1 MPVAAPTAPIAPPRA
16 ESLTGRR
23 LPSER
28 VAEMQRAKILAA
40 TLSALDEGGF
50 GAATVSRIVTRARV
64 SRTAFYSL
72 FSDRD
77 ECLTAIL
84 DRAMRSVENEF
95 KAAQIGELPWAQR
108 VRSGLR
114 VILEMLDRE
123 PALARAYVVEAAQG
137 GELVLAH
144 RAAVLRRLA
153 LELDAGRTEHDPG
166 RHCTEVLAEGLV
178 GGVLAI
184 VHSHLLRRDPRAL
197 ASLAPELTHIL
208 LAPYLPEQARPEPRL
223 RPRTLRSLQLA
234 GGRAAEAG
242 ANLSLDS

>member
-1 MPVAAPTAPIAPPRA
+1 MYALPMTAAARRVPPRA

-50 GAATVSRIVTRARV
+50 AAATVSRIVTRARV

-84 DRAMRSVENEF
+84 DRAVRSVENEF
-95 KAAQIGELPWAQR
+95 LAAQIAELPWAER
-108 VRSGLR
+108 VRAGLL

-137 GELVLAH
+137 GPLVVAH
-144 RAAVLRRLA
+144 RTDLMRRLA
-153 LELDAGRTEHDPG
+153 AALDGGRAEHSPG
-166 RHCTEVLAEGLV
+166 AHCTELTAEGLV
-178 GGVLAI
+178 GGVFAI

-197 ASLAPELTHIL
+197 ASLAPELKRML
-208 LAPYLPEQARPEPRL
+208 LAPYVPEQTRREQRL
-223 RPRTLRSLQLA
+223 KRRTLRSLQ
-234 GGRAAEAG
+234 
-242 ANLSLDS
+242 

>member
-1 MPVAAPTAPIAPPRA
+1 MATVAPTAPPRA

-50 GAATVSRIVTRARV
+50 AAATVARIVTRARV
-64 SRTAFYSL
+64 SRTAFYGL

-84 DRAMRSVENEF
+84 DRAARSVENEF
-95 KAAQIGELPWAQR
+95 LAAEIADMPWAEG
-108 VRSGLR
+108 VHAGLL

-123 PALARAYVVEAAQG
+123 PALARAYVVEGAQG
-137 GELVLAH
+137 GPLVLAH
-144 RAAVLRRLA
+144 RTAVMRRLA
-153 LELDAGRTEHDPG
+153 QALDRGRLEHAPG
-166 RHCTEVLAEGLV
+166 DHCTELTAEGLV
-178 GGVLAI
+178 GGVFAI

-197 ASLAPELTHIL
+197 TSLGPELTQML
-208 LAPYLPEQARPEPRL
+208 LGPYLPVKTGPEPRL

-234 GGRAAEAG
+234 GAQAG
-242 ANLSLDS
+242 DAGVSISHDS